1 MLMKVLRIP
10 LAVVLVLLTDGIFRA
25 EAGTETVLHYFASN
39 PYDGEH
45 PEGVLVQGI
54 DGNFYGTTEFGTVSS
69 GTVFRISPS
78 GNESILYY
86 FFFQPYDGEFPK
98 AGLVQGS
105 DGNFYGTTSSG
116 GTSTNCSQGCG
127 TVFRISPTG
136 NYTNLYSF
144 TGAPDGES
152 PQAGLMQGSD
162 GNFYGTTSSGGTHDA
177 GTVFRITPGGSKTI
191 LYSFGG
197 SPDGAVPLA
206 GLVQGRDGNFYGT
219 TYAGGKSTS
228 YSSEYGTGA
237 GSVFRISPS
246 GTYTNLYSFGSS
258 PNDSLWPNDGLVVG
272 SDGNFYGTT
281 MFGGARSEG
290 SVFRI
295 SPNGSETVLFSFG
308 YYLNDGVAPYAGV
321 MQGSDGNFYGTTD
334 EGGTNGDG
342 TVFRISPNGNYTN
355 LYSFGSSSNDGQN
368 PLVGLAQ
375 GNDGNFYGTTYFGGT
390 NGQGIVFKIDVG
402 LGPVTNNYISISPTN
417 AMFLAAGGSGSISVT
432 ASNGCAWKAIS
443 TDSFITITSGFNGFG
458 NGSVDYTMAA
468 NTNTSVQIGT
478 ITIAGQTFTVTDAA
492 APVAILTVSTNGV
505 GSLIPND
512 NGASL
517 QVGNSYSI
525 TAMAVAGFVF
535 TNWTGG
541 TNLPLTVLTNGPAVQ
556 FVMEPNLIL
565 QANFMDLTKPTLTIT
580 NVPAGLSVSNAAFMV
595 KGKASDNWQVA
606 NVFYSL
612 NSGGWSNAVTVN
624 SWTNWTA
631 AVTLLPGTNTIA
643 AYAVDPAGDASLT
656 SNISLFFV
664 VTNQLQIRAIGL
676 GTILPNYGNAWLNI
690 GQNYSI
696 TSAPA
701 SGFVFT
707 NWIISTNWI
716 GGTTITGTNL
726 LFMMASNLTLQ
737 ANFAETNKPTLTI
750 TAPTSGQHMTNA
762 LATVTGTAGDIWGV
776 NAVWY
781 QLTNGTLTGGTWSQ
795 ATTTNS
801 YTNWS
806 TTLTLAAGTNMV
818 KAYAMNLGGNYSAT
832 NSVSF
837 VSSNSFKLQLTFAAG
852 QPLTV
857 SGLNFVLQVSTGL
870 VGHIQVSTNLT
881 SWTTLTNFVGTNS
894 TITFR
899 DPAATN
905 SSHRFYRAVIP

>member
-1 MLMKVLRIP
+1 MLVKVLRIP
-10 LAVVLVLLTDGIFRA
+10 LAVVLVLLTCGIFRA

-78 GNESILYY
+78 GNASILYY
-86 FFFQPYDGEFPK
+86 FFFQPNDGEFPQ

-127 TVFRISPTG
+127 TVFRINPNG
-136 NYTNLYSF
+136 NYANFYSF
-144 TGAPDGES
+144 TGSPDGAS
-152 PQAGLMQGSD
+152 PQAGLVQGSD

-206 GLVQGRDGNFYGT
+206 GLLQGSDGNFYGT
-219 TYAGGKSTS
+219 TYAGGTSTS
-228 YSSEYGTGA
+228 YTSEYGPGA
-237 GSVFRISPS
+237 GTVFRISPS
-246 GTYTNLYSFGSS
+246 GAYTNLYSFGSS
-258 PNDSLWPNDGLVVG
+258 PNDSLWPNDGLVLG

-281 MFGGARSEG
+281 TFGGARSEG

-295 SPNGSETVLFSFG
+295 SPSGSETVLYSFG

-321 MQGSDGNFYGTTD
+321 VRGSDGNFYGTTD
-334 EGGTNGDG
+334 GGGTNGDG

-355 LYSFGSSSNDGQN
+355 LYSFGGFSNDGQN
-368 PLVGLAQ
+368 PLAGLVQ

-402 LGPVTNNYISISPTN
+402 LGPFTNNYISISPTN

-432 ASNGCAWKAIS
+432 ASNVCAWKAIS

-478 ITIAGQTFTVTDAA
+478 ITIAGQTFTVTEAA

-541 TNLPLTVLTNGPAVQ
+541 TNLLLTVLTNGPTVQ
-556 FVMEPNLIL
+556 FVMEPHLML
-565 QANFMDLTKPTLTIT
+565 QANFVDLTKPTLSIT
-580 NVPAGLSVSNAAFMV
+580 NVPAGLNVSNVAFMV
-595 KGKASDNWQVA
+595 KGTARGNWQVA

-612 NSGGWSNAVTVN
+612 NGGGWSNAVTGN
-624 SWTNWTA
+624 GWTNWSATMNLA
-631 AVTLLPGTNTIA
+631 PGTNTVA
-643 AYAVDPAGDASLT
+643 AYAVDPGGDASLT
-656 SNISLFFV
+656 TNASLFFV

-676 GTILPNYGNAWLNI
+676 GTILPNYSNAWLEI
-690 GQNYSI
+690 GRNYSI

-707 NWIISTNWI
+707 NWTVSTNWI
-716 GGTTITGTNL
+716 GGTAMTGTNL
-726 LFMMASNLTLQ
+726 QFMMESNLTLQ
-737 ANFAETNKPTLTI
+737 AIFVETSNPTLLI

-762 LATVTGTAGDIWGV
+762 LATVTGTTSDKWGV
-776 NAVWY
+776 TGVWY
-781 QLTNGTLTGGTWSQ
+781 QLNNGAWNASATTNGWTNW
-795 ATTTNS
+795 TTTVELIS
-801 YTNWS
+801 
-806 TTLTLAAGTNMV
+806 GTNTV
-818 KAYAMNLGGNYSAT
+818 KAYAMNLGGNVST
-832 NSVSF
+832 NSSVSM
-837 VSSNSFKLQLTFAAG
+837 VSSNTFMLQLAFTNAV
-852 QPLTV
+852 PLKTNGLV
-857 SGLNFVLQVSTGL
+857 FSLQLSAGLN
-870 VGHIQVSTNLT
+870 GHIQVSTNLT
-881 SWTTLTNFVGTNS
+881 NWTTLTNFVGTNA
-894 TITFR
+894 TITFL

-905 SSHRFYRAVIP
+905 SSRRFYRAVIP